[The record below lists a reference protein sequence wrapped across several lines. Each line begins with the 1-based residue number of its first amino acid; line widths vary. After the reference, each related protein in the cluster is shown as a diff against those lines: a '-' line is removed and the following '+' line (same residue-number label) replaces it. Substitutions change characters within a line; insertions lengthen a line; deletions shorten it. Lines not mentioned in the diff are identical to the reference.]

1 MKQAYYFDAEFI
13 EEEIHKVIAFF
24 NSLQEGDEID
34 FYLHSPGG
42 YNHVMETIKRILETS
57 KFPITLIA
65 AGEIQS
71 AAFLLFYF
79 ANLNKIMLPNT
90 VAMVH
95 TMTKEY
101 EDRDIRQNSDYYKK
115 SKKHLDAMNEKVID
129 IFKEYNL
136 LSPQEMEDYING
148 EDILILTDDLD
159 AVMQNCPYGNYF

>member
-24 NSLQEGDEID
+24 NSLQEGDEVD

-65 AGEIQS
+65 AGEVQS

-79 ANLNKIMLPNT
+79 SKLNKTMIPNT
-90 VAMVH
+90 VAMLH

-115 SKKHLDAMNEKVID
+115 SKKQLDSMNDSIITILETYSV
-129 IFKEYNL
+129 
-136 LSPQEMEDYING
+136 LSPKEMQDYING
-148 EDILILTDDLD
+148 EDILVLSDDLD
-159 AVMQNCPYGNYF
+159 AIMQNCPYGNYF